1 MRIGFVGLG
10 RMGSG
15 MAASL
20 LAAKHAVVVYNRSR
34 EKAAPL
40 AARGATIAGRVADV
54 ADAEAV
60 ITMLADDTAVESV
73 VFGKD
78 GLLAAL
84 PAGCTHIAM
93 STISVA
99 LSERLAEA
107 HRQAQQDYVAAP
119 VFGRPDA
126 AAAAKLFVIAAGAT
140 AAVARCQPIF
150 AALGQRT
157 IVVGETPAAANV
169 VKLSGNFLIAA
180 VIEGLSEAIALVRKN
195 GVDARQYLD
204 LLTSTL
210 FVAPV
215 YKTYG
220 GLIVEGRHEDAGF
233 GAALGLKDIRLALA
247 AADASRVP
255 MPLASL
261 LRDQLLTIVAQ
272 GGGALDWSA
281 LGRLAAKNAGL

>member
-1 MRIGFVGLG
+1 MITTRRNGN
-10 RMGSG
+10 
-15 MAASL
+15 
-20 LAAKHAVVVYNRSR
+20 LAGGARARSVPPG
-34 EKAAPL
+34 APGPRL
-40 AARGATIAGRVADV
+40 VERRAGRVAEA

-78 GLLAAL
+78 GLLAAM
-84 PAGCTHIAM
+84 PAGRAHISM

-99 LSERLAEA
+99 LSERLARA
-107 HRQAQQDYVAAP
+107 HEQARQNYIAAP
-119 VFGRPDA
+119 VFGRPG
-126 AAAAKLFVIAAGAT
+126 AAAAKLFFVAAGAP

-150 AALGQRT
+150 DALGRRT
-157 IVVGETPAAANV
+157 FVVGEAPSAANI

-180 VIEGLSEAIALVRKN
+180 VIESLGEAIALVRKG
-195 GVDARQYLD
+195 GVDVRQYLD

-210 FVAPV
+210 FAAPV
-215 YKTYG
+215 YKTYA
-220 GLIVEGRHEDAGF
+220 GLIVEGRHEAAGF
-233 GAALGLKDIRLALA
+233 GAALGLKDIRLTLA

-261 LRDQLLTIVAQ
+261 LRDHLLTIVAQ
-272 GGGALDWSA
+272 GGEIHDWSA